1 MSLLRWLHRSRV
13 AERRTRVLGEALAPL
28 LPEGAQVLDVGCGD
42 GAVAAQIAR
51 LRPDLTLRGIDVHV
65 RDTTAIPVEAFDGRR
80 IAAAEDSYDVIV
92 LVDVL
97 HHARDPVALLREA
110 ARVSRRWLV
119 LKDHTCES
127 RFAARRLAWM
137 DRVGNPPGGAQGL
150 AGISVRTEMAIAPT
164 DTSRLFAAVERPRGV
179 ADLYMSIDAGETWTE
194 MNTWSDSGGTVTVD
208 ATVAMP
214 AVSTVQSSDLVM
226 SSR

>member
-137 DRVGNPPGGAQGL
+137 DRVGNPPGEVEIL
-150 AGISVRTEMAIAPT
+150 ADYWPRA
-164 DTSRLFAAVERPRGV
+164 RWAAVISELGLRVDVWQARVPLYPPPVDWLFGRGLHFV
-179 ADLYMSIDAGETWTE
+179 ARLEVPGEAAG
-194 MNTWSDSGGTVTVD
+194 
-208 ATVAMP
+208 A
-214 AVSTVQSSDLVM
+214 
-226 SSR
+226 